1 MKIVVLD
8 GHTLNPGDLSWERLE
23 NTGSV
28 TVYDRTNGDSIIER
42 SSNAEIILTNKTPLT
57 SDTIR
62 SLERL
67 RYIGVLATGY
77 NVVDT
82 VAAAQRDIPVSNV
95 PTYGTVAVA
104 QMVFAH
110 LLEHCHHVAAH
121 SKAVHDGEWNA
132 QPDFCFWN
140 FPLFELAGKTIGIVG
155 FGRIGRQV
163 GIIASSFGMKVRAYD
178 SYHADPPT
186 EIGDFAWTSLD
197 DLFSNSDVVSLHCP
211 LFPETEGLIDSHR
224 IGQMKESA
232 ILINASRGG
241 LVVDRD
247 LADALNKGRIAG
259 ASLDV
264 VSNTEPPDPKNPLLT
279 AANCLITPHI
289 AWAAK
294 ESRSRLLET
303 AIDNVEAYV
312 RGNPQNVVN
321 PKT

>member
-8 GHTLNPGDLSWERLE
+8 GHTLNPGDLSWQRLE
-23 NTGSV
+23 KTGSV
-28 TVYDRTNGDSIIER
+28 SVYDRTGAESIIER
-42 SSNAEIILTNKTPLT
+42 STDAEIILTNKTPL
-57 SDTIR
+57 SADTIQ

-67 RYIGVLATGY
+67 TYIGVLATGY
-77 NVVDT
+77 NVVDID
-82 VAAAQRDIPVSNV
+82 AAASRDIPVSNV

-110 LLEHCHHVAAH
+110 LLEHCHHVADH
-121 SKAVHDGEWNA
+121 SKAVHQGEWNA

-140 FPLFELAGKTIGIVG
+140 YPLFELAGKTLGIVG

-163 GIIASSFGMKVRAYD
+163 GIIASSFGMAVRAYD
-178 SYHADPPT
+178 SFQSDPPS
-186 EIGDFAWTSLD
+186 EITDFAWVSLD
-197 DLFSNSDVVSLHCP
+197 ELFSQSDVISLHCP
-211 LFPETEGLIDSHR
+211 LFPETEGLIDTRR
-224 IGQMKESA
+224 IGQMKKSA

-241 LVVDRD
+241 LVVDQD
-247 LADALNKGRIAG
+247 LADALNEGKIAG

-303 AIDNVEAYV
+303 AIDNVEAFV
-312 RGNPQNVVN
+312 RGSPQNVVN
-321 PKT
+321 TKK

>member
-8 GHTLNPGDLSWERLE
+8 GYTLNPGDLSWKRLE

-28 TVYDRTNGDSIIER
+28 TVYDRTNSDSIIER
-42 SSNAEIILTNKTPLT
+42 SSDAEIILTNKTPLT
-57 SDTIR
+57 SDTIQA
-62 SLERL
+62 LEGL
-67 RYIGVLATGY
+67 KYIGVLATGY
-77 NVVDT
+77 NVVDLN
-82 VAAAQRDIPVSNV
+82 AAALRNIPVSNI

-110 LLEHCHHVAAH
+110 LLEHCHHVADH
-121 SKAVHDGEWNA
+121 STAVHDGEWNA

-140 FPLFELAGKTIGIVG
+140 YPLFELAGKTIGIVG

-163 GIIASSFGMKVRAYD
+163 GIIASSFGMKVRAFD
-178 SYHADPPT
+178 SFHSDPPS
-186 EIGDFAWTSLD
+186 EIGDFAWLSLD
-197 DLFSNSDVVSLHCP
+197 ELTATSDVITLHCP
-211 LFPETEGLIDSHR
+211 LFPDTEGLINTNR
-224 IGQMKESA
+224 IGMMKESA

-241 LVVDRD
+241 LVVDQD

-264 VSNTEPPDPKNPLLT
+264 VSNTEPPDPQNPLLT
-279 AANCLITPHI
+279 AANCFITPHI

-294 ESRSRLLET
+294 ESRARLLET

-312 RGNPQNVVN
+312 QGSPQNVVSAG
-321 PKT
+321 